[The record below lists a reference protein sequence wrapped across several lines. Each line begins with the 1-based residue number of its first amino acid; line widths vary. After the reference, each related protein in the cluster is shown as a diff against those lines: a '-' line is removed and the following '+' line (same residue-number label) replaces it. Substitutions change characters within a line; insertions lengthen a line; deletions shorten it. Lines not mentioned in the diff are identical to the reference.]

1 MDAQSDLLTNR
12 QVGAEAGLL
21 GFERKLTR
29 RSEENVFILTQGTEV
44 VRPARGGRLWI
55 RLRLEWIAAERHRRR
70 RRQWR
75 ICVRQPGCTGGNEKK
90 KFGTPSIFCGKCG
103 KKKKKRG
110 FKGNL
115 TKSEVEAGSAAG
127 HGCVWLRGVN
137 RSLGLELAGLRSC
150 KCGIAI

>member
-1 MDAQSDLLTNR
+1 VDAQSDLLTNR

-75 ICVRQPGCTGGNEKK
+75 ICVRQPGCTGGNEKRKSLEHHQFSAENAEK
-90 KFGTPSIFCGKCG
+90 KG
-103 KKKKKRG
+103 G

-115 TKSEVEAGSAAG
+115 TKSEVEAGSGGSIGA
-127 HGCVWLRGVN
+127 
-137 RSLGLELAGLRSC
+137 LASS
-150 KCGIAI
+150 